1 MDFRN
6 GRESRN
12 VEDRRGQGGPHLGG
26 RGKIGIGT
34 LVLVLVAMYFGIDPS
49 VVLDTAT
56 MVQPPAIESS
66 QPGAPRSAA
75 EDELARFTSMV
86 LADTED
92 TWGPIF
98 QSGGRQ
104 YQEPKLVLYTGATR
118 SACGVGQAQMGP
130 FYCPADGKVYLDL
143 SFFDDLHRRFGA
155 PGDFA
160 QAYVI
165 AHEVGHH
172 VQNLLGI
179 SDKVQQARQRLSE
192 REANQLSVRLELQAD
207 CLAGVWAYHA
217 DRTRQVLEQG
227 DVDEALRAATA
238 IGDDRI
244 QKQAQGYAVPDSFT
258 HGSAAQRVRW
268 FRVGLAQGDL
278 RACDTFSVAAL

>member
-104 YQEPKLVLYTGATR
+104 YQEPKLVLYTGPRVVPVASGRRRWGLSTVR
-118 SACGVGQAQMGP
+118 PMARCISTCPSSTIFTVVSA
-130 FYCPADGKVYLDL
+130 
-143 SFFDDLHRRFGA
+143 RRA
-155 PGDFA
+155 
-160 QAYVI
+160 
-165 AHEVGHH
+165 
-172 VQNLLGI
+172 I
-179 SDKVQQARQRLSE
+179 SPR
-192 REANQLSVRLELQAD
+192 
-207 CLAGVWAYHA
+207 
-217 DRTRQVLEQG
+217 
-227 DVDEALRAATA
+227 
-238 IGDDRI
+238 
-244 QKQAQGYAVPDSFT
+244 PM
-258 HGSAAQRVRW
+258 
-268 FRVGLAQGDL
+268 
-278 RACDTFSVAAL
+278 